1 MSFNIKLTNLLKTD
15 PRFLDDEGEL
25 VIAAVQDR
33 AWKIDHNLVKLL
45 LSDKEVKAKF
55 FDEIEGHWV
64 FNTNTFIDYISQ
76 KNFLDNSYTRFRN
89 RIGLTIG
96 DKYLGE
102 RGDVALVWPYKDT
115 VLEGG
120 QTKEEEKRDEIFFNE
135 VLAEDEINRLLDP
148 KVLTNFVRYTSKG
161 QEPVKDFK
169 RDKNGIIRENLII
182 KGNNLLALHSLQS
195 QFAEEVKLVYID
207 PPYNIGNA
215 SFGYN
220 DNFNHSSWLTFMKN
234 RLAIAK
240 TLLRDDGVIFI
251 QCDDIEQAYLK
262 VLCDEMFTREN
273 FINIISYER
282 SGSAGIG
289 QGGFFVD
296 TTEFILIYAKNKNL
310 LRFNEILKSSLLDYE
325 VMKRYNKILS
335 DEGKK
340 IIIKEFKSKSNRE
353 PVKIFKHTNY
363 EIESISLRDFDDR
376 ENEIRKTYLKN
387 FIKIFRT
394 TNPQAENLFQ
404 QELISNMKEGLYSV
418 EYTPSRGKSR
428 NQLIRTYYNNREIFA
443 WLKDSA
449 EIRNNEVVKK
459 DKLSTVWLHG
469 EIPKADLANEGGV
482 KLRRGKK
489 PEQLLKR
496 IMNLCTQK
504 DDIVL
509 DFYLGSG
516 TTAAV
521 AHKLGYQYVGIEQL
535 KYGDNDSIIR
545 LQNVING
552 DKTGISKSVKWQ
564 GGGDF
569 ICCELMKYNEAF
581 MERIQA
587 AKSSEE
593 LLRIWEQMAKDSFLN
608 WYINP
613 KVPAEAIKDFESIGQ
628 EDNGLK
634 KQKRLLAELLD
645 KNQLYVNLSEIND
658 VQFNVS
664 KEDKALNR
672 AFYGE
677 A

>member
-1 MSFNIKLTNLLKTD
+1 
-15 PRFLDDEGEL
+15 
-25 VIAAVQDR
+25 
-33 AWKIDHNLVKLL
+33 
-45 LSDKEVKAKF
+45 
-55 FDEIEGHWV
+55 
-64 FNTNTFIDYISQ
+64 
-76 KNFLDNSYTRFRN
+76 
-89 RIGLTIG
+89 
-96 DKYLGE
+96 
-102 RGDVALVWPYKDT
+102 
-115 VLEGG
+115 
-120 QTKEEEKRDEIFFNE
+120 
-135 VLAEDEINRLLDP
+135 
-148 KVLTNFVRYTSKG
+148 
-161 QEPVKDFK
+161 
-169 RDKNGIIRENLII
+169 
-182 KGNNLLALHSLQS
+182 
-195 QFAEEVKLVYID
+195 
-207 PPYNIGNA
+207 
-215 SFGYN
+215 
-220 DNFNHSSWLTFMKN
+220 
-234 RLAIAK
+234 
-240 TLLRDDGVIFI
+240 
-251 QCDDIEQAYLK
+251 
-262 VLCDEMFTREN
+262 
-273 FINIISYER
+273 
-282 SGSAGIG
+282 
-289 QGGFFVD
+289 
-296 TTEFILIYAKNKNL
+296 
-310 LRFNEILKSSLLDYE
+310 
-325 VMKRYNKILS
+325 
-335 DEGKK
+335 
-340 IIIKEFKSKSNRE
+340 
-353 PVKIFKHTNY
+353 
-363 EIESISLRDFDDR
+363 
-376 ENEIRKTYLKN
+376 
-387 FIKIFRT
+387 
-394 TNPQAENLFQ
+394 
-404 QELISNMKEGLYSV
+404 
-418 EYTPSRGKSR
+418 
-428 NQLIRTYYNNREIFA
+428 
-443 WLKDSA
+443 
-449 EIRNNEVVKK
+449 
-459 DKLSTVWLHG
+459 VWLHG